1 MLFIFRAIVGER
13 GAVYLVGAGP
23 GDLGLLT
30 MRGGELLGRAEV
42 VIYDA
47 LVNSDLLRLAPRGC
61 ELIYA
66 GKRADSHAMPQAKL
80 NRLLAEKARQGR
92 TVVRLKGGD
101 PYVFGRGGEEA
112 ESLRQAGVRFEV
124 VPGVSSIV
132 AAANYAGIPIT
143 HRDFCSGF
151 AVVTGHEDP
160 TKPSSRVDWA
170 AFAKMPGTKIVLMG
184 TERIA
189 WIAEKLIACGMKA
202 STPAGMVRWGTTG
215 RQQVLTGAL
224 NNIAAQAAQAGFQAP
239 AIAVIGEVVGLRRKL
254 NWFEE
259 RPLFGQRTV
268 VTRTREQASRLSCR
282 LRELGAEVLE
292 IPTIKIDPP
301 TRKEILA
308 EAMASLGEY
317 DWLVFTSPNGVTA
330 FFDYFFRAFDDLRAL
345 GNLRIAA
352 VGPATAEK
360 IAAIHLHVDAMPK
373 KYLTSE
379 LVAAIEAVESIENLK
394 ILLARAE
401 VANPELPRELTARR
415 AIVDDVPVYQTLPEE
430 DRNGAAARLWEEG
443 ADWITF
449 SSSSTVRHF
458 HKRFPLARLKAK
470 YPHLKFASI
479 GPETSKA
486 LAELGEQPN
495 VEATEHTIDG
505 LASAM
510 LNYASDSSDLK

>member
-1 MLFIFRAIVGER
+1 MAGKS

-30 MRGGELLGRAEV
+30 MRGGELLRRAEV

-47 LVNSDLLRLAPRGC
+47 LVNPDLLRLATRSC

-66 GKRADSHAMPQAKL
+66 GKRADSHAMPQAEL
-80 NRLLAEKARQGR
+80 NLLLAEKARQGR
-92 TVVRLKGGD
+92 AVVRLKGGD

-124 VPGVSSIV
+124 VPGVSSIM

-151 AVVTGHEDP
+151 AVITGHEDP
-160 TKPSSRVDWA
+160 TKPSSKVDWE

-184 TERIA
+184 AERMV
-189 WIAEKLIACGMKA
+189 WIAEKLIAGGMNP
-202 STPAGMVRWGTTG
+202 STPTGMVRWGTTG

-224 NNIAAQAAQAGFQAP
+224 NDIADKAAQAGFRSP

-259 RPLFGQRTV
+259 RPLFGQRAV

-292 IPTIKIDPP
+292 IPTIKIKPP
-301 TRKEILA
+301 KKKEILA
-308 EAMASLGEY
+308 ESMASLGEY

-330 FFDYFFRAFDDLRAL
+330 FFDHFFRAFDDVRAL

-360 IAAIHLHVDAMPK
+360 IAAVHLRVDAMPK
-373 KYLTSE
+373 KYLTSA
-379 LVAAIEAVESIENLK
+379 LVSAIEEVESIENLK
-394 ILLARAE
+394 IMLARAE
-401 VANPELPRELTARR
+401 TANPELPRKLMSRGAT
-415 AIVDDVPVYQTLPEE
+415 VDDVPVYQTLMEEE
-430 DRNGAAARLWEEG
+430 DWNGAAARLWEEG
-443 ADWITF
+443 ADWVTF

-470 YPHLKFASI
+470 HPHLKFASI

-486 LAELGEQPN
+486 LAELGERPSA
-495 VEATEHTIDG
+495 EATEHTIDG
-505 LASAM
+505 LASS
-510 LNYASDSSDLK
+510 LLPQDKK

>member
-1 MLFIFRAIVGER
+1 MADDL

-47 LVNSDLLRLAPRGC
+47 LVNPDLLRLAPRGC

-160 TKPSSRVDWA
+160 MKPSSGVDWE
-170 AFAKMPGTKIVLMG
+170 AFAKMPGTKIILMG
-184 TERIA
+184 TERMS
-189 WIAEKLIACGMKA
+189 WIAEKLIACGMKP
-202 STPAGMVRWGTTG
+202 STPAGMIRWGTTG

-224 NNIAAQAAQAGFQAP
+224 NDIAAQAAQACFQAP
-239 AIAVIGEVVGLRRKL
+239 AIAVIGKVVGLRRKL

-282 LRELGAEVLE
+282 FRELGAEVLE
-292 IPTIKIDPP
+292 IPTIKIEPP

-360 IAAIHLHVDAMPK
+360 IAAMHLRVDAMPK

-379 LVAAIEAVESIENLK
+379 LVAAIEEVESIENLK

-401 VANPELPRELTARR
+401 IANPELPRELTARR
-415 AIVDDVPVYQTLPEE
+415 AIVDDVPVYQTLMEKE
-430 DRNGAAARLWEEG
+430 DKNGAAARLWEEG
-443 ADWITF
+443 ADWVTF
-449 SSSSTVRHF
+449 SSSSTVQRF
-458 HKRFPLARLKAK
+458 HQRFHLARLKAK

-486 LAELGEQPN
+486 LAELGEQPTT
-495 VEATEHTIDG
+495 EATEHTIDG
-505 LASAM
+505 LVAAM
-510 LNYASDSSDLK
+510 LNYPSDSSDLK